1 MIWLLAALTLT
12 APEIS
17 SAEFSPD
24 SETWNGLAYLT
35 TTAAEAKVELEVL
48 DGLDWGEVT
57 PERVLLLVMPNQGV
71 KGDDVLQFVRDG
83 GHAVIALDRGANAGL
98 ARAFGLTLLDGPVI
112 HDAYYRDHP
121 AFPEIEPDGASPPT
135 HGQQH
140 FLWYNVDDIVL
151 NHPAALQID
160 SGGPRRREAEVLIP
174 FAEPD
179 QAFAVQVRLG
189 GGYALF
195 ISDASVLINDMQRHA
210 YGDKQLAANL
220 MRYYCEDEC
229 RVDLVLPSAVV
240 VGSYKPRHRG
250 GVDGLRFL
258 FTVAVDEL
266 NTMLAVWSGKPGEV
280 PALGLGIFGLVALL
294 LFGLLLSPWPTPAR
308 RFAWEDGRKH
318 AVSHV
323 DYWVSALSRARRQ
336 ADFSRPG
343 LALLAQVQ
351 STVATLLPGAKL
363 DDPARHAQLATAVRR
378 LGGDAAV
385 EALLRCAH
393 TLRTVRAWSGDPR
406 PDGGLGL
413 DAFET
418 LWADTQTILA
428 LQAEPTRRSDK
439 PRRAA

>member
-1 MIWLLAALTLT
+1 MIWWLTALSLT
-12 APEIS
+12 AP
-17 SAEFSPD
+17 EFSPD

-35 TTAAEAKVELEVL
+35 TTAKEAKVELEVL
-48 DGLDWGEVT
+48 EGLDWSEVT
-57 PERVLLLVMPNQGV
+57 PESVLLLVMPNRDI
-71 KGDDVLQFVRDG
+71 KGDDVVQFVRDG
-83 GHAVIALDRGANAGL
+83 GHAVIALDRGANADL
-98 ARAFGLTLLDGPVI
+98 ARAFGLTLVDGPVI
-112 HDAYYRDHP
+112 HDNYYRDHP
-121 AFPEIEPDGASPPT
+121 AFPELAPGDDKPT
-135 HGQQH
+135 GPGQQH

-179 QAFAVQVRLG
+179 QAFAIQVRLG

-229 RVDLVLPSAVV
+229 KVELVLPSAVI

-258 FTVAVDEL
+258 FSVAVDEL
-266 NTMLAVWSGKPGEV
+266 NALLAAWSGKPGEES
-280 PALGLGIFGLVALL
+280 ALRLGILGLVALML
-294 LFGLLLSPWPTPAR
+294 LGLLLSPWPTPAR
-308 RFAWEDGRKH
+308 RFAWEDGRRH

-323 DYWVSALSRARRQ
+323 DYWVSALSRARKQ

-343 LALLAQVQ
+343 LALLSQVQ
-351 STVATLLPGAKL
+351 GAVATVLPGA
-363 DDPARHAQLATAVRR
+363 DMADSAREAELAAAVRR
-378 LGGDAAV
+378 RGGDVAA

-393 TLRTVRAWSGDPR
+393 TLRTVRGWSGDPR
-406 PDGGLGL
+406 PDGGLDL

-418 LWADTQTILA
+418 LWADTQTILT
-428 LQAEPTRRSDK
+428 LLAEPTKRSDK